1 MLLNV
6 KNNHLFSNKIKLSV
20 VDLSKIEL
28 ATEEDKLYQIDYWA
42 RLFKAKT
49 WEEIKMLA
57 KNNENMQEAIHS
69 IYLANADEMV
79 RQKCL
84 AREEAERH
92 ERTMLRDIQIL
103 EEKKAVLENKNAD
116 LQDKNA
122 ALQDKNAALQDKN
135 TALEQELLALKE
147 QLAAI
152 TKNK

>member
-92 ERTMLRDIQIL
+92 EHTMLRDIQIL
-103 EEKKAVLENKNAD
+103 EEKKAVLEN
-116 LQDKNA
+116 KNA

-147 QLAAI
+147 QLATI